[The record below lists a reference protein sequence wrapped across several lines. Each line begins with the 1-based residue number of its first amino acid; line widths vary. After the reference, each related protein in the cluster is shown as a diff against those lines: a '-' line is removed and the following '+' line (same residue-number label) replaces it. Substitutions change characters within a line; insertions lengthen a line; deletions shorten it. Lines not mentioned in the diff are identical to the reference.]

1 MKHGLTNLSIRHPW
15 WVIGVAVIITAFFAA
30 QFPNMQIDTDPE
42 HMLSPDEPV
51 LAFEHQTKED
61 FSLSEFIAVGVVN
74 EQGAFNPETL
84 NRIYNITLEIEDI
97 DGVVVDDIMAPST
110 VDDIKQGEGG
120 GLIVEP
126 LMDDEIETQAEAD
139 YILKR
144 INDNPILK
152 GKLASEDGRAVA
164 IMIPIE
170 SKDMSYR
177 IAGEIKAITDK
188 HAGGEEV
195 HIAGLPMA
203 EDSFGAEM
211 FIQMAYSAPAALLI
225 IFLLL
230 LLFFRK
236 IRVILAPMIVAMMAV
251 IWSMGLLILTGNT
264 VHIMSSMIPIFLIP
278 IAVLN
283 SIHIISEFHDHYKKY
298 KHKDATIRN
307 SINVLFMPMLF
318 TSATTIAGFISLALT
333 PIPPVQVFGVFVAF
347 GILVAWFL
355 SITLNPAIAMLIPD
369 KALRDFGRTDN
380 HEGVLGRLMNGFR
393 HLSVDYSKSIIFTS
407 LALIVVSAVGLSLIE
422 VNDNPVKWFKES
434 HPIRIADN
442 VMNHHLAGTYMNYL
456 VVAGEADDAV
466 KSPEVQNYME
476 ALQRELERD
485 VTVGGVSGLPD
496 IVKKVRYELFG
507 GDSTKAV
514 LPDNQTEIAQM
525 LFIFE
530 MSGGDPEDL
539 FKFVTPNYD
548 KANLWVQL
556 KAGDN
561 LAVSRVVERA
571 DRFMAEHPLPDGIT
585 ATWAGLP
592 YINITWQH
600 EMVSGMRVS
609 LLSSYVVVF
618 FMMIFLFRS
627 LRWGFIAMLPL
638 TITIMAIY
646 AFIGY
651 VGKAYD
657 MPVAILSSLTLGL
670 SVDFAIHFIQRL
682 RTIHKRTND
691 FKESFQELFDSTGQA
706 IGRNVLVIAI
716 GFVPMIFSSL
726 VPYITVGSFFLAIMI
741 VSGFVTMLLLPAITS
756 TFRHGLLPV
765 LKTTKDKNV
774 ATPAESGAATS
785 N

>member
-1 MKHGLTNLSIRHPW
+1 MIRGLTNFSIRHPW
-15 WVIGVAVIITAFFAA
+15 WVIGIAVVITAFFAA
-30 QFPNMQIDTDPE
+30 QFPNIKIDTDPE

-51 LAFEHQTKED
+51 LAFEHQTKID
-61 FSLSEFIAVGVVN
+61 FGLSDFIAVGIIN
-74 EQGAFNPETL
+74 EEGAFNPTTL
-84 NRIYNITLEIEDI
+84 NRVYNITLEIEDI
-97 DGVVVDDIMAPST
+97 EGVVVDDIMAPST
-110 VDDIKQGEGG
+110 VDDIKQGDAG
-120 GLIVEP
+120 GLIIAP
-126 LMDDEIETQAEAD
+126 LMGDEIDTQVEAD
-139 YILKR
+139 YILSR
-144 INDNPILK
+144 INDNAILK

-164 IMIPIE
+164 IMVPIE
-170 SKDMSYR
+170 SKDMSHR
-177 IAGEIKAITDK
+177 IAGEIQVITEKYCD
-188 HAGGEEV
+188 GEEF

-211 FIQMAYSAPAALLI
+211 FSQMAYSAPAALLI

-236 IRVILAPMIVAMMAV
+236 IRIILAPMIVAMMSV
-251 IWSMGLLILTGNT
+251 IWAMGLLILTGHT
-264 VHIMSSMIPIFLIP
+264 VHIMASMIPIFLIP

-283 SIHIISEFHDHYKKY
+283 SIHIISEFHDHFK
-298 KHKDATIRN
+298 KHKHRDATIRH
-307 SINVLFMPMLF
+307 SIEELFLPMLF

-333 PIPPVQVFGVFVAF
+333 PIPPVQVFGIFVAF
-347 GILVAWFL
+347 GIIVAWFL
-355 SITLNPAIAMLIPD
+355 SITLNPAIAILIPD
-369 KALRDFGRTDN
+369 KALRDFGHKDDSHRI
-380 HEGVLGRLMNGFR
+380 LARIMQAFR
-393 HLSVDYSKSIIFTS
+393 SISYRRSKSIIFAS
-407 LALIVVSAVGLSLIE
+407 LVMIIVSAVGLSLIV

-442 VMNHHLAGTYMNYL
+442 VMNQHLAGTYMNYL
-456 VVAGEADDAV
+456 VVEGENDDAV
-466 KSPEVQNYME
+466 KRPEVQRYME
-476 ALQRELERD
+476 SLQRELEKD
-485 VTVGGVSGLPD
+485 TTVGAVSGLPD

-507 GDSTKAV
+507 ADSSKAV

-539 FKFVTPNYD
+539 FKFVTPEYN

-561 LAVSRVVERA
+561 LAVSQVVERA
-571 DRFMAEHPLPDGIT
+571 DNFMAAHKPPVGIT
-585 ATWAGLP
+585 VNWAGLP

-651 VGKAYD
+651 IGKPYD

-670 SVDFAIHFIQRL
+670 SIDFAIHFIQRL

-691 FKESFQELFDSTGQA
+691 FKESFHEIFEGTGKA

-716 GFVPMIFSSL
+716 GFVPMIFSTL
-726 VPYITVGSFFLAIMI
+726 VPYITVGSFFLAIMV
-741 VSGFVTMLLLPAITS
+741 VSGLVTMLLLPAIVS
-756 TFRHGLLPV
+756 TFRRTLLPV
-765 LKTTKDKNV
+765 IEEETKERATTSAQSGTV
-774 ATPAESGAATS
+774 A
-785 N
+785 NN